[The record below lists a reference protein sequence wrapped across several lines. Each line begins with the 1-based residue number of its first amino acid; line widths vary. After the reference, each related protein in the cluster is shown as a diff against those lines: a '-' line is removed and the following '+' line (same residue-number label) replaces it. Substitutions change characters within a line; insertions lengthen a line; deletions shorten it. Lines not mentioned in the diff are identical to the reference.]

1 MIKYY
6 ANFLLVFIMLIL
18 SENLYAQKDVT
29 EFLGI
34 PVDGYK
40 PEMIEKLKSKGF
52 TINPDTKDVLDGEF
66 NGTNVYIFTGTNNN
80 KVWRISVADVNTMNE
95 GDIKIRFNNLLQQFQ
110 NNKKYLPTADSTILK
125 LTIPENEN
133 ISYELSVNS
142 KRYQGNFFQKTAA
155 YDSLTAEKDILIA
168 KKSLNDT
175 DEKKLASII
184 LRTYEETIKSFNK
197 SVWFMISE
205 RDGKYYIIIFYE
217 NEYNKAN
224 GEDL

>member
-40 PEMIEKLKSKGF
+40 SEMIEKLKAKGF

-80 KVWRISVADVNTMNE
+80 KV
-95 GDIKIRFNNLLQQFQ
+95 
-110 NNKKYLPTADSTILK
+110 
-125 LTIPENEN
+125 
-133 ISYELSVNS
+133 
-142 KRYQGNFFQKTAA
+142 
-155 YDSLTAEKDILIA
+155 
-168 KKSLNDT
+168 
-175 DEKKLASII
+175 
-184 LRTYEETIKSFNK
+184 
-197 SVWFMISE
+197 
-205 RDGKYYIIIFYE
+205 
-217 NEYNKAN
+217 
-224 GEDL
+224 